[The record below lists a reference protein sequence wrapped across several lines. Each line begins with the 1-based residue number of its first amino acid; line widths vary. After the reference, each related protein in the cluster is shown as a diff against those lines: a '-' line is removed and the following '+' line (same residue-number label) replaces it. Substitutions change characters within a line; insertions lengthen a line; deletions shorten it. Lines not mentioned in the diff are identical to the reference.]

1 MLVIL
6 NRHLIC
12 EVVYHTLF
20 LCKMKNIHL
29 IIFIIIC
36 ISSCTTNKQISKKI
50 QKEKFPISW
59 RIETTLLPKYYSPIP
74 EDSSV
79 FFIKRII
86 AQYKYLKQI
95 NLINIRS
102 QFFNNCS
109 VNFSELKSNSD
120 TIIYYEYEFWNVFHF
135 GIIGSKS
142 CYYSFDR
149 INDSLIN
156 ESDNQELIE
165 IINEDI
171 EYVYP
176 RDNSK
181 DYKINDSSGFG
192 GGVTIFI
199 IYRKKNGIIKVEKIF
214 STAIIR

>member
-1 MLVIL
+1 MMVIQ
-6 NRHLIC
+6 NHHLIC
-12 EVVYHTLF
+12 EVVYQTLF
-20 LCKMKNIHL
+20 LGKMKNIYL
-29 IIFIIIC
+29 IIFITIC

-50 QKEKFPISW
+50 EKEKYPISW
-59 RIETTLLPKYYSPIP
+59 RIEYTLFIFPKLDLAFP
-74 EDSSV
+74 EDSY
-79 FFIKRII
+79 IKRII
-86 AQYKYLKQI
+86 YQYKRFKNR
-95 NLINIRS
+95 NLINKRL

-109 VNFSELKSNSD
+109 VNFSELKSNRD

-171 EYVYP
+171 EYAFP

-192 GGVTIFI
+192 GNVRIFL
-199 IYRKKNGIIKVEKIF
+199 IYRKKSGIIKIEKIF
-214 STAIIR
+214 STSKY